1 MLVELFVF
9 TAVIEQGR
17 HLTHNDQLS
26 LVGKVMFSDFNVFE
40 PFPSQ
45 QNIYINLVLV
55 KTNISHICEIPL
67 SAFPTGTTSKLV
79 GSSFTFFL
87 R

>member
-9 TAVIEQGR
+9 TEAIEQGR

-40 PFPSQ
+40 PLPSHQ
-45 QNIYINLVLV
+45 QTIYINLVLV
-55 KTNISHICEIPL
+55 KTNISHKYL
-67 SAFPTGTTSKLV
+67 
-79 GSSFTFFL
+79 
-87 R
+87 